1 MGALTFDALLR
12 SLKPEGRAP
21 DPVYYL
27 HGDEDILK
35 DEALGALTARAMEAA
50 ARDFNVDTRSAA
62 DLDAATLRALV
73 DAPPLLA
80 QTRVVVLRGI
90 EQMRRGSKARQEL
103 LRYLAAPNPTTVLVL
118 VQSAG
123 EEHDPELARLATT
136 VAVEPLPPER
146 VARWMAH
153 RAKQVG
159 LEIEPDAI
167 AAFVEIA
174 GPRLGALAQELDKL
188 AAVTARR
195 TATPEDVAA
204 LARVRRGQTM
214 HHLVDAAL
222 ERRAADAA
230 RLVEPVLEQAGVT
243 GVRILTALS
252 TALIG
257 TALARAELDRGTPRS
272 RLTAVLLQHLRLARP
287 FGLGD
292 WGETAARWARWAEGW
307 SSRELGRAL
316 RLARGADRA
325 LKSTTRTDEAG
336 IVTQLVLQLGVL
348 RREAAWT
355 SRPGG
360 APARRGEARR
370 SPRRASA
377 PLPPTA

>member
-12 SLKPEGRAP
+12 SLKPEGGAP
-21 DPVYYL
+21 DLVYYL

-35 DEALGALTARAMEAA
+35 DEALRALTARAMEAA

-62 DLDAATLRALV
+62 DLDA
-73 DAPPLLA
+73 
-80 QTRVVVLRGI
+80 
-90 EQMRRGSKARQEL
+90 
-103 LRYLAAPNPTTVLVL
+103 
-118 VQSAG
+118 
-123 EEHDPELARLATT
+123 
-136 VAVEPLPPER
+136 
-146 VARWMAH
+146 
-153 RAKQVG
+153 
-159 LEIEPDAI
+159 I
-167 AAFVEIA
+167 AALVEIA
-174 GPRLGALAQELDKL
+174 GPGLGALAQELDKL
-188 AAVTARR
+188 AAVTAGR
-195 TATPEDVAA
+195 TATHEDVAA
-204 LARVRRGQTM
+204 LAGVRRGQTM

-230 RLVEPVLEQAGVT
+230 RLVEHVLEQAGVT
-243 GVRILTALS
+243 GVRILTALG

-316 RLARGADRA
+316 RLARGARRA
-325 LKSTTRTDEAG
+325 LQAATVTDEAG

-348 RREAAWT
+348 RREAA
-355 SRPGG
+355 
-360 APARRGEARR
+360 
-370 SPRRASA
+370 
-377 PLPPTA
+377 